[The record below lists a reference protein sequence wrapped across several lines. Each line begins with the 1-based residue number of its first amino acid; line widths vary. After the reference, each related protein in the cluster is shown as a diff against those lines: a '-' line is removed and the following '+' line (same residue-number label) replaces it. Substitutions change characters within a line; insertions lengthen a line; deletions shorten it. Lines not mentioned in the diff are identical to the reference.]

1 MTNTSCFKTLS
12 IILFLAIIIGCNE
25 SAQIRETV
33 EMTDE
38 EKAVDSLKRSTTE
51 KVFYSIPSPLETA
64 SILKKAGA
72 KFSMDMLSPIE
83 NKDRYVTA
91 QSKALNLGVYGAD
104 LSYAA
109 IFDKNQE
116 AMLYLSCTKKLA
128 DDLGVA
134 KAFDVKKIER
144 IEANLSN
151 RDSLL
156 ILINDSYWES
166 DAFLKENERGSVSSL
181 IVLGGWIEGL
191 HIASTIEKSLRAS
204 KTNESMSKRIAE
216 QKISLNSLLE
226 LTDLYQIDAPEIVKG
241 LRELQEIY
249 NTIEETEVSDATLTK
264 ENANSSPTIGK
275 AVSLNITREQL
286 DKISEK
292 VTEIRNKIIS

>member
-104 LSYAA
+104 LSYTA

-134 KAFDVKKIER
+134 KAFDIKKIER
-144 IEANLSN
+144 IEANLNN

>member
-1 MTNTSCFKTLS
+1 MTNTSCFKTLA
-12 IILFLAIIIGCNE
+12 IILFSIIIIGCNE

-38 EKAVDSLKRSTTE
+38 EKVVDSLKRSTTE

-104 LSYAA
+104 LSYTA

-144 IEANLSN
+144 IEANLNN

-191 HIASTIEKSLRAS
+191 HIASAIEKSLRAS
-204 KTNESMSKRIAE
+204 KTNESMAKRIAE

-226 LTDLYQIDAPEIVKG
+226 LADLYQIDAPEIVKG

>member
-1 MTNTSCFKTLS
+1 MTNTSCFKTLA
-12 IILFLAIIIGCNE
+12 IILFSIIIIGCNE

-38 EKAVDSLKRSTTE
+38 EKAVDSLKKSTTE

-72 KFSMDMLSPIE
+72 KFSLDMLSPIE

-104 LSYAA
+104 LSYTA

-134 KAFDVKKIER
+134 KAFDIKKIER
-144 IEANLSN
+144 IEANLNN

-181 IVLGGWIEGL
+181 IVLGGWVEGL
-191 HIASTIEKSLRAS
+191 HIASAIEKSLRAS
-204 KTNESMSKRIAE
+204 KTNESMAKRIAE
-216 QKISLNSLLE
+216 QKISLNSLLA
-226 LTDLYQIDAPEIVKG
+226 LVDLYQIDVPEIVKG